1 MTEYN
6 KEKPLRVFE
15 SFAGYGSQS
24 MALNRVKQENP
35 EFDFEVVGISEI
47 EKNALKAYEAIHGHC
62 PNYGDISKINW
73 EEVPDFDL
81 FTYSFPCTDISN
93 AGKHMGLSEGSGTRS
108 GLLWECRKAI
118 DIKRPKYLLMENVKA
133 LTGKKFIG
141 EFEKWLKE
149 LEEFGYTSYWEVM
162 NAKNHGIP
170 QNRER
175 VFCLSILGDH
185 EPYVFPEEEVLDKR
199 LKDVLESTVDDK
211 FVMVVESRPNTRP
224 GVSIEFPAGMVD
236 ENEDPIISA
245 RRELLEE
252 TGYEYE
258 DIYLLEEHYQDQ
270 GCSEAVIRV
279 YVATGCKK
287 VASQNLD
294 KDEKVDFVEMDY
306 NEILDL
312 VKNSNVDELGINDA
326 NSKLAFWTYTMK
338 KDD

>member
-1 MTEYN
+1 MN
-6 KEKPLRVFE
+6 NVDRIKEDYEKMR
-15 SFAGYGSQS
+15 
-24 MALNRVKQENP
+24 
-35 EFDFEVVGISEI
+35 VVGRELINSYQQGYI
-47 EKNALKAYEAIHGHC
+47 GKN
-62 PNYGDISKINW
+62 
-73 EEVPDFDL
+73 
-81 FTYSFPCTDISN
+81 TY
-93 AGKHMGLSEGSGTRS
+93 
-108 GLLWECRKAI
+108 
-118 DIKRPKYLLMENVKA
+118 
-133 LTGKKFIG
+133 
-141 EFEKWLKE
+141 
-149 LEEFGYTSYWEVM
+149 
-162 NAKNHGIP
+162 
-170 QNRER
+170 R
-175 VFCLSILGDH
+175 VRLGDGSS
-185 EPYVFPEEEVLDKR
+185 VVVDQITKNKR
-199 LKDVLESTVDDK
+199 AGDAVVIVPITVDDK

-252 TGYEYE
+252 TGYECE

-338 KDD
+338 KGE